1 MSGGIFV
8 GMDKNIMDG
17 LNAVLEGQTSTYGT
31 MISVIVVSSFTL
43 FILYRGYQTLGGKLQ
58 TPVEDVVWDVG
69 RMLLITTFVLNRD
82 GWLDTTIV
90 AIEGLKHGVSG
101 DDNVWVLLDTIW
113 EKTQTL
119 GQTLFNLDTST
130 YVKLN
135 GGFAEVLVWG
145 GAIVL
150 LLAATFVNLLAEIT
164 ILLMTTTSP
173 LFIFCLLYGFL
184 KPMFDNWL
192 KTILTA
198 ILTIMFSAL
207 SIRIAIN
214 YLNKIL
220 DAATATSAESNMVTL
235 AAQCLLAGIAAGVV
249 VWFSAKIANALSG
262 AAVQATLQGAAMSGL
277 RGLASKSADA
287 ARPGMKAGSAGARLA
302 AKGSARAAAA
312 TGRLLAAGTD
322 KPISAWQKRAAAINS
337 MKNLISSVTADP
349 SLIHTSALRRGVRH
363 RCGIPASIKQRNR
376 YEIQPRFPDAVRAHG
391 LRTA

>member
-8 GMDKNIMDG
+8 GMDKNIMEG
-17 LNAVLEGQTSTYGT
+17 LNAVLEGQSPTYGS
-31 MISVIVVSSFTL
+31 MISIIVVSSFTL
-43 FILYRGYQTLGGKLQ
+43 FIVYRGYQTLGGKLQ

-82 GWLDTTIV
+82 SWLDAVIA
-90 AIEGLKHGVSG
+90 AIEGLKDGVSG
-101 DDNVWVLLDTIW
+101 DDNVWVLLDTVW
-113 EKTQTL
+113 EKAQTL

-130 YVKLN
+130 YVQLS

-164 ILLMTTTSP
+164 LLLMTTTAP

-192 KTILTA
+192 KTIFTA

-220 DAATATSAESNMVTL
+220 DAAIATSSNSNMVTL
-235 AAQCLLAGIAAGVV
+235 AAQCLLAGIASGVV
-249 VWFSAKIANALSG
+249 VYFSAKIASALSG
-262 AAVQATLQGAAMSGL
+262 AAVQATLQGAVMSGL
-277 RGLASKSADA
+277 GGLGGLVKKSSDA
-287 ARPGMKAGSAGARLA
+287 AKPAMKVGAAGAKLA
-302 AKGSARAAAA
+302 AKGGVSAAGA
-312 TGRLLAAGTD
+312 TGKLIAVATGKAL
-322 KPISAWQKRAAAINS
+322 SAWQKRAAAIEN
-337 MKNLISSVTADP
+337 MKRFNQ
-349 SLIHTSALRRGVRH
+349 
-363 RCGIPASIKQRNR
+363 QRNR
-376 YEIQPRFPDAVRAHG
+376 
-391 LRTA
+391 

>member
-17 LNAVLEGQTSTYGT
+17 LNAVLAGQSSTYGT
-31 MISVIVVSSFTL
+31 MISVIIVNSFTL

-69 RMLLITTFVLNRD
+69 RMLLITTFVLNLD
-82 GWLDTTIV
+82 GWLDTSIA
-90 AIEGLKHGVSG
+90 AIEGLKDGISG
-101 DDNVWVLLDTIW
+101 NDNIWALLDTVW
-113 EKTQTL
+113 AKAQTL
-119 GQTLFNLDTST
+119 GQMLLNLDTST

-135 GGFAEVLVWG
+135 GGLAEVLVWG
-145 GAIVL
+145 GVIVL

-192 KTILTA
+192 KTIFTA

-207 SIRIAIN
+207 SIRIVIN

-220 DAATATSAESNMVTL
+220 DAATTTSAESNMVTL
-235 AAQCLLAGIAAGVV
+235 AAQCLLAGIASGTV

-262 AAVQATLQGAAMSGL
+262 VAVQAALQGAAMSGL
-277 RGLASKSADA
+277 CGLASTSSEA
-287 ARPGMKAGSAGARLA
+287 AKPAMKTGVAAARLA
-302 AKGSARAAAA
+302 AGTLIA
-312 TGRLLAAGTD
+312 TGTGNA
-322 KPISAWQKRAAAINS
+322 ISAWQKRAAAIES
-337 MKNLISSVTADP
+337 MKRLNQ
-349 SLIHTSALRRGVRH
+349 
-363 RCGIPASIKQRNR
+363 QR
-376 YEIQPRFPDAVRAHG
+376 PR
-391 LRTA
+391 

>member
-17 LNAVLEGQTSTYGT
+17 LNAVLEGQSSNYGT
-31 MISVIVVSSFTL
+31 LISAIIVSSFTL
-43 FILYRGYQTLGGKLQ
+43 FITYRGYQTLGGKLQ

-69 RMLLITTFVLNRD
+69 RMLLIITFVLNRE
-82 GWLDTTIV
+82 GWLDAIIA
-90 AIEGLKHGVSG
+90 AIEGLKEGISG
-101 DDNVWVLLDTIW
+101 DDNVWALLDTVW
-113 EKTQTL
+113 EKAQAL

-130 YVKLN
+130 YVKVN

-164 ILLMTTTSP
+164 ILLMTTTAP

-192 KTILTA
+192 KTIFTA

-207 SIRIAIN
+207 SVRIAIN

-235 AAQCLLAGIAAGVV
+235 ATQCLLAGIAAGVV
-249 VWFSAKIANALSG
+249 VYFSAKIATALSG
-262 AAVQATLQGAAMSGL
+262 AAVQAVLQGA
-277 RGLASKSADA
+277 
-287 ARPGMKAGSAGARLA
+287 
-302 AKGSARAAAA
+302 
-312 TGRLLAAGTD
+312 
-322 KPISAWQKRAAAINS
+322 
-337 MKNLISSVTADP
+337 
-349 SLIHTSALRRGVRH
+349 
-363 RCGIPASIKQRNR
+363 
-376 YEIQPRFPDAVRAHG
+376 
-391 LRTA
+391 

>member
-8 GMDKNIMDG
+8 GMDKNIMEG
-17 LNAVLEGQTSTYGT
+17 LNAVLEGQSSTYGS
-31 MISVIVVSSFTL
+31 MISVIIVSSFTL
-43 FILYRGYQTLGGKLQ
+43 FIVYRGYQTLGGKLQ

-82 GWLDTTIV
+82 SWLDAVIA
-90 AIEGLKHGVSG
+90 AIEGLKDGVSG
-101 DDNVWVLLDTIW
+101 DDNVWVLLDTVW
-113 EKTQTL
+113 EKAQTL

-130 YVKLN
+130 YVQLS

-164 ILLMTTTSP
+164 LLLMTTTAP

-192 KTILTA
+192 KTIFTA

-220 DAATATSAESNMVTL
+220 DAAIDTSSNSNMVTL
-235 AAQCLLAGIAAGVV
+235 AAQCLLAGIASGIVV
-249 VWFSAKIANALSG
+249 YFSAKIASALSG
-262 AAVQATLQGAAMSGL
+262 AAVQATLQGAVMSGL
-277 RGLASKSADA
+277 GGLVSKSADA
-287 ARPGMKAGSAGARLA
+287 ARPGMKAGAAGARLA
-302 AKGSARAAAA
+302 AKGSVMAA
-312 TGRLLAAGTD
+312 TAAGRLIAVGSGKTL
-322 KPISAWQKRAAAINS
+322 SAWQKRAAAIEN
-337 MKNLISSVTADP
+337 MKRFNQ
-349 SLIHTSALRRGVRH
+349 
-363 RCGIPASIKQRNR
+363 QRNR
-376 YEIQPRFPDAVRAHG
+376 
-391 LRTA
+391 

>member
-17 LNAVLEGQTSTYGT
+17 LNAVLEGQSSTYGT
-31 MISVIVVSSFTL
+31 MISVIIVSSFTL

-58 TPVEDVVWDVG
+58 TPVEDVAWDVG

-82 GWLDTTIV
+82 GWLDATIA
-90 AIEGLKHGVSG
+90 AIEGLKDGISG
-101 DDNVWVLLDTIW
+101 DDNVWALLDTVW
-113 EKTQTL
+113 GKTQTL

-164 ILLMTTTSP
+164 ILLMTTTAP
-173 LFIFCLLYGFL
+173 IFIFCLLYGFI

-192 KTILTA
+192 KTIFTA

-207 SIRIAIN
+207 SVRIAIN

-220 DAATATSAESNMVTL
+220 DAATASSDVSNMVTL

-249 VWFSAKIANALSG
+249 VYFSAKIANALSG
-262 AAVQATLQGAAMSGL
+262 AAVQAVLQGAAMSGL
-277 RGLASKSADA
+277 SGLVSKSADA
-287 ARPGMKAGSAGARLA
+287 ARPGMKAGARLA
-302 AKGSARAAAA
+302 AKGGLNAASV
-312 TGRLLAAGTD
+312 TGKLLAAGTG
-322 KPISAWQKRAAAINS
+322 KAVSAWQKRAVAIDS
-337 MKNLISSVTADP
+337 MKNLNQQ
-349 SLIHTSALRRGVRH
+349 RH
-363 RCGIPASIKQRNR
+363 R
-376 YEIQPRFPDAVRAHG
+376 
-391 LRTA
+391 

>member
-17 LNAVLEGQTSTYGT
+17 LNAVLEGQSSTYGT
-31 MISVIVVSSFTL
+31 MISVIIVSSFTL
-43 FILYRGYQTLGGKLQ
+43 FILYRGYQTLAGKLR
-58 TPVEDVVWDVG
+58 TPVEDVAWDVG
-69 RMLLITTFVLNRD
+69 RMLLITTFALNRD
-82 GWLDTTIV
+82 GWLDMAV
-90 AIEGLKHGVSG
+90 AAIQGLKDGVSG
-101 DDNVWVLLDTIW
+101 DDNVWALLDTVW
-113 EKTQTL
+113 EKAQTL
-119 GQTLFNLDTST
+119 GQTLFSMDTST

-164 ILLMTTTSP
+164 ILLMTTTAP

-192 KTILTA
+192 KTIFAA

-220 DAATATSAESNMVTL
+220 DAATRTSNVSNMVTL

-249 VWFSAKIANALSG
+249 VWFSAKLASALSG
-262 AAVQATLQGAAMSGL
+262 AAVQAVLQGA
-277 RGLASKSADA
+277 
-287 ARPGMKAGSAGARLA
+287 
-302 AKGSARAAAA
+302 
-312 TGRLLAAGTD
+312 
-322 KPISAWQKRAAAINS
+322 
-337 MKNLISSVTADP
+337 
-349 SLIHTSALRRGVRH
+349 
-363 RCGIPASIKQRNR
+363 
-376 YEIQPRFPDAVRAHG
+376 
-391 LRTA
+391 

>member
-17 LNAVLEGQTSTYGT
+17 LNAVLEGQSSIYGT
-31 MISVIVVSSFTL
+31 LISAIIVSSFTL
-43 FILYRGYQTLGGKLQ
+43 FITYRGYQTLGGKLQ

-82 GWLDTTIV
+82 GWLDAIIA
-90 AIEGLKHGVSG
+90 AIEGLKDGISG
-101 DDNVWVLLDTIW
+101 DDNVWALLDTVW
-113 EKTQTL
+113 EKAQAL

-130 YVKLN
+130 YVKVN
-135 GGFAEVLVWG
+135 GGFAEVLVWA

-164 ILLMTTTSP
+164 ILLMTTTAP

-192 KTILTA
+192 KTLFTA

-207 SIRIAIN
+207 SVRIAIN

-235 AAQCLLAGIAAGVV
+235 AAQCLLTGIAAGVV
-249 VWFSAKIANALSG
+249 VYFSAKIATALSG
-262 AAVQATLQGAAMSGL
+262 AAVQAVLQGA
-277 RGLASKSADA
+277 
-287 ARPGMKAGSAGARLA
+287 
-302 AKGSARAAAA
+302 
-312 TGRLLAAGTD
+312 
-322 KPISAWQKRAAAINS
+322 
-337 MKNLISSVTADP
+337 
-349 SLIHTSALRRGVRH
+349 
-363 RCGIPASIKQRNR
+363 
-376 YEIQPRFPDAVRAHG
+376 
-391 LRTA
+391 

>member
-17 LNAVLEGQTSTYGT
+17 LNAVLEGQSSTYGS
-31 MISVIVVSSFTL
+31 MISIIVVSSFTL
-43 FILYRGYQTLGGKLQ
+43 FIVYRGYQTLGGKLL

-82 GWLDTTIV
+82 SWLDAVIA
-90 AIEGLKHGVSG
+90 AIEGLKDGVSG
-101 DDNVWVLLDTIW
+101 DDNVWVLLDTVW
-113 EKTQTL
+113 EKAQTL

-130 YVKLN
+130 YVQLS

-164 ILLMTTTSP
+164 LLLMTTTAP

-192 KTILTA
+192 KTIFTA

-220 DAATATSAESNMVTL
+220 DAAISTSGDSNMVTL
-235 AAQCLLAGIAAGVV
+235 AAQCLLAGIASGVV
-249 VWFSAKIANALSG
+249 VYFSAKIASALSG
-262 AAVQATLQGAAMSGL
+262 AAVQATLQGAVMSGL
-277 RGLASKSADA
+277 GGLVSKSADA
-287 ARPGMKAGSAGARLA
+287 ARPGMKAGAAGALLA
-302 AKGSARAAAA
+302 TKGSVMATTAA
-312 TGRLLAAGTD
+312 GRLIAVGTG
-322 KPISAWQKRAAAINS
+322 KAISAWRKRAAAIEN
-337 MKNLISSVTADP
+337 MKRFNQ
-349 SLIHTSALRRGVRH
+349 
-363 RCGIPASIKQRNR
+363 QRNR
-376 YEIQPRFPDAVRAHG
+376 
-391 LRTA
+391 

>member
-17 LNAVLEGQTSTYGT
+17 LNAVLEGQSSTYGT
-31 MISVIVVSSFTL
+31 MISVIIVSSFTL
-43 FILYRGYQTLGGKLQ
+43 FIVWRGYQTLGGKLQ

-82 GWLDTTIV
+82 GWLDASIA
-90 AIEGLKHGVSG
+90 AIEGLKDGISG
-101 DDNVWVLLDTIW
+101 DDNVWSLLDTVW
-113 EKTQTL
+113 EKAQTL

-135 GGFAEVLVWG
+135 GGLAEVLVWG

-173 LFIFCLLYGFL
+173 IFIFCLLYGFL

-192 KTILTA
+192 KTIFTA
-198 ILTIMFSAL
+198 MLTIMFSAL
-207 SIRIAIN
+207 SIRIAIS

-220 DAATATSAESNMVTL
+220 DAALNTSNIGNMVTL

-249 VWFSAKIANALSG
+249 VYFSAKIASALSG
-262 AAVQATLQGAAMSGL
+262 AAVQAVLQGAAMSGL
-277 RGLASKSADA
+277 SGLVKKSSGAASPA
-287 ARPGMKAGSAGARLA
+287 MKTGAAGARLA
-302 AKGSARAAAA
+302 AKGSIRAASA
-312 TGRLLAAGTD
+312 TGKLIAAGTD
-322 KPISAWQKRAAAINS
+322 KAVTAWQKRAASIES
-337 MKNLISSVTADP
+337 MKRLNL
-349 SLIHTSALRRGVRH
+349 
-363 RCGIPASIKQRNR
+363 QRNR
-376 YEIQPRFPDAVRAHG
+376 
-391 LRTA
+391 